1 MNNALYDYIITIN
14 LQSGGNVAMNSLFLN
29 RGYPSLMFYLN
40 NGKVTV
46 NTASTNSNSA
56 LLNLVYNQ
64 TLIRSIFNTNAA
76 FTTSLNNNIINTY
89 AYNTID
95 NTQGKTLSF
104 RLLEIIA
111 MKIFGNAKAQA
122 AIYNQTDFS
131 STSLST
137 TITSNMALLL
147 TNNIWKNYVEY
158 TWANLNRTSGATSAG
173 NLNFNNTSWDF
184 PIYFKSNLFSSTSLI
199 NNGPNVGGNIL
210 QNGSMN
216 IPIILRF
223 TSLY

>member
-14 LQSGGNVAMNSLFLN
+14 LQSGGNRAMNTLFTN
-29 RGYPSLMFYLN
+29 RAYPTGMFYLN

-64 TLIRSIFNTNAA
+64 TLLRTIFNTNSA

-111 MKIFGNAKAQA
+111 TKIFGNAKARA

-131 STSLST
+131 NT
-137 TITSNMALLL
+137 TLLTGITANMALLL
-147 TNNIWKNYVEY
+147 TNNTWKNYVEY
-158 TWANLNRTSGATSAG
+158 TWANLNRTSGVTTAG

-184 PIYFKSNLFSSTSLI
+184 PIYFKSNLFSSSSLI
-199 NNGPNVGGNIL
+199 NNGPDVGGNIL
-210 QNGSMN
+210 KNGSMN

>member
-1 MNNALYDYIITIN
+1 
-14 LQSGGNVAMNSLFLN
+14 
-29 RGYPSLMFYLN
+29 
-40 NGKVTV
+40 
-46 NTASTNSNSA
+46 
-56 LLNLVYNQ
+56 
-64 TLIRSIFNTNAA
+64 
-76 FTTSLNNNIINTY
+76 
-89 AYNTID
+89 
-95 NTQGKTLSF
+95 
-104 RLLEIIA
+104 
-111 MKIFGNAKAQA
+111 
-122 AIYNQTDFS
+122 
-131 STSLST
+131 
-137 TITSNMALLL
+137 MALLL